1 MEIAHTSAPAEQGA
15 STQLVVTPHPLTR
28 QNQTSV
34 ALLWDNE
41 TLLEVIEPHG
51 VNAGWVVCVGG
62 VEVPAHYWSRVR
74 VKHGQV
80 IECRRRVH
88 SDAIS
93 GLFKLVAVAAL
104 VYFSFGAGGA
114 FAFTLAGF
122 SGLSGAALTFAQ
134 MALFQGGMLLINKLL
149 PGKQADTT
157 TRDTPQNVPT
167 YSLTGNGNRTRPWAP
182 MAIVFGE
189 PYVVPDLA
197 SQPYTYF
204 SGGDQ
209 YLTQIFHGGF
219 NCASVSSIKI
229 GETLI
234 SDYTDVQLFSNNLH
248 QAGDNGMP
256 SGNVDTIAGALLDAP
271 TAPGPWVVRTT
282 SVNTISAVVE
292 FEASLFTVNNSS
304 GAYEEAAC
312 NLDIQYRAVGS
323 STWLDRITPTQETY
337 TTLTDVYGNYTASAG
352 RGNTTTYYGLIRQ
365 DRTSATV
372 PNGKIY
378 LRHASAK
385 ALRTS
390 YTLSLALGQWEI
402 RIRKTTVNSSANNT
416 QNAVSWTQLRSYQQD
431 LASYPGEA
439 RLGVIIKASGQL
451 SGSIDQL
458 NWLAKAKPMPYW
470 NGSAWSTATSAA
482 NGLSNPGAQILLLA
496 RGVYDT
502 NSALVAGLGWAD
514 SRIDLESLKRF
525 MVWCAAKG
533 FTHNFVQQEN
543 VSLFELM
550 NNIAAVGLGRLDWA
564 DGRLGVTFLSDT
576 APIECVVNMANMKA
590 KTFSVSYPLAS
601 RADELEYGFFD
612 VANSNTWQ
620 SLRVLAPGVT
630 NPARTARMNNA
641 GVTTEAHAA
650 IMARFQMAA
659 NIYMGKSI
667 TFDLDM
673 EYLTFGI
680 NTVIA
685 LSHDLTQ
692 WGYGGRVQSV
702 ANNAGI
708 LTLGLDD
715 SIPAGSASRYIG
727 LRLLGEQQYRIFAVQ
742 AFTGTARSVTLSTAW
757 PAGVPVPGTNN
768 QAMDA
773 LWIYD
778 FKATPGAKCVVTSIE
793 PAGTESAK
801 ITVVPL
807 ADEFWPYVLSGSY
820 TPPPNISL
828 LSAKPVASNVQVTE
842 TLRKNGLSY
851 IVDLQIR
858 FDLAGPYAR
867 AELWGALGTG
877 ELKKLADT
885 TTQEFIHTA
894 ALKESWYFEVRPFGV
909 LGQGA
914 TASASYLVQ
923 GLSFPPDSPAQFVAI
938 ITSNGV
944 QLRCEPSTS
953 ADYDS
958 TIFKLGQTY
967 ASATLITRKS
977 STTHLLG
984 WLSAGTTYFTAKH
997 VDCIGNESTSAA
1009 TTSISV
1015 VAPSAPASLQ
1025 IQFGTANIEAVW
1037 SAPGIAANQQ
1047 PLERIEL
1054 SWSSAF
1060 TSIIDGK
1067 KATTATFG
1075 WLAAGVYTLYARYI
1089 DVAGNVGAVSSATL
1103 QVLSPAQP
1111 VMTSVETQINLV
1123 TLRWQDAKTSQPIK
1137 KYAIWFGEGGTLFAN
1152 ASLYGSAGAD
1162 SRSDIL
1168 QYRSSGS
1175 KVAYLVAEDVAG
1187 NQSTPRQIDLSIT
1200 MPNDFVLATEY
1211 YEDWQST
1218 ELTNGTI
1225 IGGASGQIILP
1236 ANDGRTWGQRLSN
1249 SGWTTAQ
1256 QKFDAGYPIVVQP
1269 VPASG
1274 KHVEQRDVGKVI
1286 ASAVVRVAP
1295 TLQSSV
1301 AGYTATIRMRV
1312 SNGNTNTSWQ
1322 AWLTGD
1328 SAVISNFR
1336 YIEVE
1341 YSVVSDGKGFVVLDD
1356 LYVKVEIAEVTE
1368 SAVLAL
1374 TASASGTVYEC
1385 TKPFL
1390 DLKTVQITVQGSSNI
1405 ARTFYV
1411 IDDATLPAKV
1421 YVFAKDSSNNDVGG
1435 TVSLFL
1441 TGV

>member
-1 MEIAHTSAPAEQGA
+1 MEIVQAVAPEGQGA
-15 STQLVVTPHPLTR
+15 SAQLVVTPHPLTR

-34 ALLWDNE
+34 ALLWANE
-41 TLLEVIEPHG
+41 TLLEVVKPHG
-51 VNAGWVVCVGG
+51 VNGGWIVCVGG

-80 IECRRRVH
+80 IECRRRLH
-88 SDAIS
+88 GDAIS

-104 VYFSFGAGGA
+104 LYFSFGAGGA

-157 TRDTPQNVPT
+157 RDTPQNVPT

-189 PYVVPDLA
+189 PYVVPDLGA
-197 SQPYTYF
+197 QPYTYF
-204 SGGDQ
+204 FGGDQ

-219 NCASVSSIKI
+219 NCASVSQIKI

-256 SGNVDTIAGALLDAP
+256 SGNVDAIAGALLDAP
-271 TAPGPWVVRTT
+271 TAPGAWVVRTT
-282 SVNTISAVVE
+282 SINTLTAVVE
-292 FEASLFTVNNSS
+292 LEASLYSVAASN
-304 GAYEEAAC
+304 GAYQEAAC
-312 NLDIQYRAVGS
+312 ELDIQYRAVGA
-323 STWLDRITPTQETY
+323 STWIDRPTPPGETY
-337 TTLTDVYGNYTASAG
+337 ATLQDVYGTIVIGG
-352 RGNTTTYYGLIRQ
+352 RNQTQTFGVIRQ
-365 DRTSATV
+365 DRVNIAV

-378 LRHASAK
+378 LRNSTSK
-385 ALRTS
+385 ALRIA
-390 YTLSLALGQWEI
+390 YALSLGLGQWEI
-402 RIRKTTVNSSANNT
+402 RIRKTTANSTASNS
-416 QNAVSWTQLRSYQQD
+416 QNAVTWTQLRSYQQD

-439 RLGVIIKASGQL
+439 RLGVVIKASGQL
-451 SGSIDQL
+451 NGAIDQL
-458 NWLAKAKPMPYW
+458 NWIAKAKPMPYW
-470 NGSAWSTATSAA
+470 TGSAWTTATSAA

-502 NSALVAGLGWAD
+502 NGTLVAGLGWAD
-514 SRIDLESLKRF
+514 SRIDIESLKRF
-525 MVWCAAKG
+525 MVWCASKG

-543 VSLFELM
+543 ISLFELM

-612 VANSNTWQ
+612 AANSNTWK

-702 ANNAGI
+702 VNNAGI

-715 SIPAGSASRYIG
+715 AIPAGSASRYIG
-727 LRLLGEQQYRIFAVQ
+727 LRLLGEQQYRIFGVQ
-742 AFTGTARSVTLSTAW
+742 AFSGTARSVTLSTAW
-757 PAGVPVPGTNN
+757 PAGVPVPGTNS

-828 LSAKPVASNVQVTE
+828 LSTKPVASNVQVTE

-858 FDLAGPYAR
+858 FDLVGSFSR
-867 AELWGALGTG
+867 AELWGALSTG
-877 ELKKLADT
+877 AVQKLAET
-885 TTQEFIHTA
+885 TTSQEFVRA
-894 ALKESWYFEVRPFGV
+894 VALNESWYFEVRPFNL
-909 LGQGA
+909 LGQGVKA
-914 TASASYLVQ
+914 GVSYLVQ
-923 GLSFPPDSPAQFVAI
+923 GLSIPPETPTGFLAQ
-938 ITSNGV
+938 ITGNGV
-944 QLRCEPSTS
+944 QLVWAE
-953 ADYDS
+953 AIALDYS
-958 TIFKLGQTY
+958 ETIVKSGQSWPAGT
-967 ASATLITRKS
+967 TITTKS

-984 WLSAGTTYFTAKH
+984 WLPAGLNYFQIKH
-997 VDCIGNESTSAA
+997 VDCIGNQSITEAK
-1009 TTSISV
+1009 TSIYIS
-1015 VAPSAPASLQ
+1015 APSTVTITRSDVQ
-1025 IQFGTANIEAVW
+1025 ANVVTFAW
-1037 SAPGIAANQQ
+1037 S
-1047 PLERIEL
+1047 
-1054 SWSSAF
+1054 
-1060 TSIIDGK
+1060 
-1067 KATTATFG
+1067 
-1075 WLAAGVYTLYARYI
+1075 
-1089 DVAGNVGAVSSATL
+1089 
-1103 QVLSPAQP
+1103 
-1111 VMTSVETQINLV
+1111 
-1123 TLRWQDAKTSQPIK
+1123 DAKTSQPIK
-1137 KYAIWFGEGGTLFAN
+1137 SYSYYTGNAGDAFA
-1152 ASLYGSAGAD
+1152 ACALYGKAG
-1162 SRSDIL
+1162 SDGRNDLISFT
-1168 QYRSSGS
+1168 SSGA
-1175 KVAYLVAEDVAG
+1175 KRVWFVAEDVGG
-1187 NQSTPRQIDLSIT
+1187 NTSAPTFVDITIT
-1200 MPNDFVLATEY
+1200 MPANFVLSDRYVT
-1211 YEDWQST
+1211 SFP
-1218 ELTNGTI
+1218 
-1225 IGGASGQIILP
+1225 GALVNAAVI
-1236 ANDGRTWGQRLSN
+1236 DGAIFMPIAVETW
-1249 SGWTTAQ
+1249 Q
-1256 QKFDAGYPIVVQP
+1256 QKFSNNNWTTFSQQVAAGFPLFFEP
-1269 VPASG
+1269 G
-1274 KHVEQRDVGKVI
+1274 KTTGSYQDVSHDCGKVI
-1286 ASAVVRVAP
+1286 ANGTISVVVVSTTLVGSITPTVLIEYSANNS
-1295 TLQSSV
+1295 TWT
-1301 AGYTATIRMRV
+1301 AGASGAIEIIA
-1312 SNGNTNTSWQ
+1312 N
-1322 AWLTGD
+1322 
-1328 SAVISNFR
+1328 NFR
-1336 YIEVE
+1336 YVRVK
-1341 YSVVSDGKGFVVLDD
+1341 YSVTAVGQDD
-1356 LYVKVEIAEVTE
+1356 LIAIQGVTVSVRTEPKTEVTPMTLVSTDTNGTLYTTTIGFIDITGVTFTP
-1368 SAVLAL
+1368 SA
-1374 TASASGTVYEC
+1374 ASLG
-1385 TKPFL
+1385 
-1390 DLKTVQITVQGSSNI
+1390 GSSNI
-1405 ARTFYV
+1405 VKAVPYWDDNVSPPKVWVQAFDNTNARVNGTG
-1411 IDDATLPAKV
+1411 TLTING
-1421 YVFAKDSSNNDVGG
+1421 F
-1435 TVSLFL
+1435 
-1441 TGV
+1441 